1 MAVLRWRPMGQ
12 GLEPWVG
19 AREVGDIQSEV
30 NRLFDSFFGRSAQ
43 GGSPE
48 RSWAPGADMYETK
61 EDLVIKVD
69 LPGMNEKDVQVS
81 ITGDLLSLKGQRKES
96 EEAVKPEQYFRAERW
111 TGRVERVFQL
121 PIPVQ
126 ADNVRASYREGV
138 LTVTLPKVEA
148 VKPKE
153 IKIDVL

>member
-1 MAVLRWRPMGQ
+1 MAVVRWRPVGQ

-19 AREVGDIQSEV
+19 ARELGDIQSEV
-30 NRLFDSFFGRSAQ
+30 NRLFDTFFGRSVQ
-43 GGSPE
+43 GPSVE
-48 RSWAPGADMYETK
+48 RSWAPAADMYETK
-61 EDLVIKVD
+61 DELVIKVD
-69 LPGMNEKDVQVS
+69 LPGVSEKDVQVS
-81 ITGDLLSLKGQRKES
+81 ITGDLLSLKGQRSDSES
-96 EEAVKPEQYFRAERW
+96 VKSEQYFRAERW

-126 ADNVRASYREGV
+126 ADHVRASYREGV

-153 IKIDVL
+153 IKIDVQ

>member
-1 MAVLRWRPMGQ
+1 MTLVRWRPFGE

-19 AREVGDIQSEV
+19 ARDVGDIQSEM
-30 NRLFDSFFGRSAQ
+30 NRLFDTFFGRSAQ
-43 GGSPE
+43 VGPAE
-48 RSWAPGADMYETK
+48 RSWAPAADMYETK
-61 EDLVIKVD
+61 EDLVIKAD
-69 LPGMNEKDVQVS
+69 LPGMSDKDVQVS
-81 ITGDLLSLKGQRKES
+81 ITGDLLSLKGQRMEP
-96 EEAVKPEQYFRAERW
+96 EAVKPEQYFRAERW
-111 TGRVERVFQL
+111 AGRVERTFQL

-126 ADNVRASYREGV
+126 ADKVRASYREGV